1 MFGLFKKKNPDGS
14 EKLPGP
20 KRIPD
25 PVGQSLVVTFKED
38 SNWTWSLKAVM
49 KPDGNKDSFSIRV
62 FSDSMAGSAKV
73 SIKDYHSLDEHTELI
88 LYEGSFDKVNKKATL
103 QPRYKQK

>member
-1 MFGLFKKKNPDGS
+1 MFGLFKKNNPDGS

-25 PVGQSLVVTFKED
+25 PIGQSLVVTFKED
-38 SNWTWSLKAVM
+38 PNWAWSLKAVM
-49 KPDGNKDSFSIRV
+49 KPDGNKESFFIRM

-73 SIKDYHSLDEHTELI
+73 AVKDYHSLDEHPELI
-88 LYEGSFDKVNKKATL
+88 LYEGIYDKENKRVTL
-103 QPRYKQK
+103 QPRNK

>member
-25 PVGQSLVVTFKED
+25 PIGQSLVVTFKED
-38 SNWTWSLKAVM
+38 PNWTWSLKAVM
-49 KPDGNKDSFSIRV
+49 KPDKNKDSFFIRV
-62 FSDSMAGSAKV
+62 YSDSMAVSSKV
-73 SIKDYHSLDEHTELI
+73 SVKDYHSLDEHPDLI
-88 LYEGSFDKVNKKATL
+88 LYEGSYDKGNKKATL
-103 QPRYKQK
+103 QIIYKQK